1 MKTSLLYKK
10 LEEVLPRELS
20 CPWDN
25 DGLSVL
31 PEPGHESIRVLVS
44 LDVRD
49 EVIEYAEKNGFDTI
63 LTHHPLIFQGLKEL
77 SGKTVVSGK
86 ASRLIRSGIA
96 AMSFHTRF
104 DAADGG
110 VSDVLCRTLGLEP
123 CMKFGE
129 GDCGRICDAEEMTF
143 DGFAKKAKEIFG
155 SAHFFCEKG
164 GDTVRRVAVCG
175 GSAGDLVAD
184 AAALGADTLICGEM
198 RYHSAIDA
206 ADAGLSVVCVGHYES
221 EAKALTR
228 LRDLAVSCGVEYTE
242 IYEVRQYA
250 V

>member
-1 MKTSLLYKK
+1 MKTSQLYKN
-10 LEEVLPRELS
+10 LEELLSPQLS
-20 CPWDN
+20 CTWDN

-31 PEPGHESIRVLVS
+31 PEPGHESRRVLVS
-44 LDVRD
+44 LDVRE
-49 EVIEYAEKNGFDTI
+49 EVIEYAEKNGFDTVI
-63 LTHHPLIFQGLKEL
+63 THHPLIFSGLKEL
-77 SGKTVVSGK
+77 SGRTVVSGK
-86 ASRLIRSGIA
+86 AARLIRAGIA

-129 GDCGRICDAEEMTF
+129 GDCGRICDAGEMTL
-143 DGFAKKAKEIFG
+143 DGFVKKAKEIFG
-155 SAHFFCEKG
+155 TAHFFCEKG
-164 GDTVRRVAVCG
+164 GDTVRRIAVCG

-184 AAALGADTLICGEM
+184 AISLGADTMICGEM

-206 ADAGLSVVCVGHYES
+206 ADSGLSVVCVGHYES
-221 EAKALTR
+221 EAPALMR
-228 LRDLAVSCGVEYTE
+228 LSELVREAGAEEIV
-242 IYEVRQYA
+242 IYEVKQYA